1 MKYVFV
7 INSHTTFLTSLGTI
21 NYLKLPPK
29 NVLLLYVRNYKN
41 TVVDVIYHVEDISD
55 LYNLCEHLFDSFKK
69 REEIIGRIDLFIN
82 SKIIDQ
88 YELFVPHLGNGLFQ
102 ILYTY
107 PYCQKVSY
115 IQEGGIPFK
124 AAYKTRLSLFEKS
137 IYWIYNRYYL
147 RTDRIWKPFRWYVQG
162 YIKNTCELN
171 SYAISNTFFK
181 YLPSHNHII
190 KWPKISIQIAIK
202 SHSTIF
208 IFDGFVH
215 HGLVEYDIYM
225 KLCTKL
231 IKENADKI
239 NYIRFHPAQ
248 DLTERQCIQSCFDN
262 LGFKY
267 DIMNEQ
273 IPFEMIISE
282 LSNLKI
288 AGFGSSLLFFAADY
302 GHTVVCRDKWL
313 SESNLYMRYKKKYG
327 FEWFKLLYNK
337 NQ

>member
-1 MKYVFV
+1 MKYIFV

-21 NYLKLPPK
+21 NYLKLPQK

-41 TVVDVIYHVEDISD
+41 TAVDVIYHVEDISD
-55 LYNLCEHLFDSFKK
+55 LYDLCEHLFDGFKK
-69 REEIIGRIDLFIN
+69 REEIIGRIDNFIN
-82 SKIIDQ
+82 SKIIDK
-88 YELFVPHLGNGLFQ
+88 YELFVPHLANGLFQ

-137 IYWIYNRYYL
+137 IYRIYNRYYL
-147 RTDRIWKPFRWYVQG
+147 RTDRVWKPFRWYVQG
-162 YIKNTCELN
+162 RIKNTYELD

-190 KWPKISIQIAIK
+190 KWPKISIPITIE

-215 HGLVEYDIYM
+215 HGFVEKKIYIE
-225 KLCTKL
+225 LSRRL
-231 IKENADKI
+231 IEEYHNIK

-248 DLTERQCIQSCFDN
+248 DKKERENIKSIFYEM
-262 LGFKY
+262 GFSFE
-267 DIMNEQ
+267 IMDEN
-273 IPFEMIISE
+273 IPFELVISSV
-282 LSNLKI
+282 SNLCI
-288 AGFGSSLLFFAADY
+288 AGFGSSLLYFAKDY
-302 GHTVVCRDKWL
+302 GHTVICKDRWL
-313 SESNLYMRYKKKYG
+313 QVSDLYRNYKRKHG
-327 FEWFKLLYNK
+327 FEYFDTII
-337 NQ
+337 